1 MKYINKLTTIL
12 VMMTLIG
19 CKDSKKEIPT
29 DTVLKINSIVNL
41 SNEQLKNA
49 VIETGV
55 LEKRKISTILRVN
68 GKIDV
73 PPQNMISISVPFGG
87 YLKSTH
93 LLPGMHIH
101 KGEIL
106 ATIEDQQY
114 VQFQQ
119 DYLLAKS
126 KVKYLQAEYIRQKE
140 LNQTKAVSDKA
151 FQQAESDYNS
161 QKIIIK
167 SFYEKL
173 KLMQLDPDKL
183 DEGSITRSINIYSPI
198 EGVVSKVNANIGKY
212 IPATDVL
219 FELINPSDIHL
230 NFTVF
235 EKDIDK
241 LYVGQKVVAFNNH
254 KANEKYIC
262 EILLI
267 SSDLKPDRTAEVHC
281 HFEEY
286 NKTLLP
292 GMYMNAEIAL
302 QSENALSL
310 PDDAILLFEN
320 EKYIFIE
327 KDKNNYE
334 LTKVVVG
341 ASQDGFTIIESPKN
355 IENKKIVV
363 KGAYTLLMKMKNV
376 SEE

>member
-1 MKYINKLTTIL
+1 
-12 VMMTLIG
+12 
-19 CKDSKKEIPT
+19 
-29 DTVLKINSIVNL
+29 
-41 SNEQLKNA
+41 
-49 VIETGV
+49 
-55 LEKRKISTILRVN
+55 
-68 GKIDV
+68 
-73 PPQNMISISVPFGG
+73 MISISVPFGG

-241 LYVGQKVVAFNNH
+241 LYVGQK
-254 KANEKYIC
+254 K
-262 EILLI
+262 L
-267 SSDLKPDRTAEVHC
+267 
-281 HFEEY
+281 
-286 NKTLLP
+286 
-292 GMYMNAEIAL
+292 
-302 QSENALSL
+302 
-310 PDDAILLFEN
+310 
-320 EKYIFIE
+320 
-327 KDKNNYE
+327 
-334 LTKVVVG
+334 
-341 ASQDGFTIIESPKN
+341 
-355 IENKKIVV
+355 
-363 KGAYTLLMKMKNV
+363 
-376 SEE
+376 

>member
-1 MKYINKLTTIL
+1 
-12 VMMTLIG
+12 
-19 CKDSKKEIPT
+19 
-29 DTVLKINSIVNL
+29 
-41 SNEQLKNA
+41 
-49 VIETGV
+49 
-55 LEKRKISTILRVN
+55 
-68 GKIDV
+68 
-73 PPQNMISISVPFGG
+73 VPFGG

-310 PDDAILLFEN
+310 PDEAILLFEN

-355 IENKKIVV
+355 IDNKKIVV